1 MTEKDALIILNAV
14 PGITNLR
21 IRKLLECF
29 GSAKNVFTLKAKDPN
44 IKSILPEACIR
55 NIFQFPR
62 DTFLEKEHRLIA
74 DYGVQ
79 VVTSDDSFFPAA
91 LKEIPDAPVLL
102 YVKGDISQA
111 QDLSIAVVGSRR
123 ASVYGIS
130 IAEKFSMRLSELGI
144 AIVSGMARGIDTAAH
159 RGCLNARGKTFAVLG
174 CGLSN
179 IYPLENKELMNKI
192 SANGAV
198 ISEFPMTMEPMAHNF
213 PRRNRIISG
222 LSLGVIIVEASA
234 RSGALITS
242 RFALEQG
249 KDVFAVPG
257 KIDHPNSQ
265 GVNSLI
271 KQGAKLVSCIEDV
284 LEELSPRLRDI
295 LSTSEEKKTSASA
308 YDNIGLFH
316 NRRMIEDQHS
326 DRSLLDKRPEN
337 FDFLCPSNCRKAN
350 NLSKK
355 EKDVYSCIDKKPIY
369 IDELVGCGGETI
381 NKVAA
386 ILLQLELKHFI
397 RQLPGRYYVRV

>member
-29 GSAKNVFTLKAKDPN
+29 GSAKNVFTLNAKDPV

-62 DTFLEKEHRLIA
+62 DAFLEKEHRLIA
-74 DYGVQ
+74 DYGIQ
-79 VVTSDDSFFPAA
+79 IVTSDDSFFPEL

-102 YVKGDISQA
+102 YVKGAISQD
-111 QDLSIAVVGSRR
+111 QNLSIAVVGSRR

-130 IAEKFSMRLSELGI
+130 IAEKFSMRLAELGV

-179 IYPLENKELMNKI
+179 IYPPENKELMNRV

-198 ISEFPMTMEPMAHNF
+198 ISEFPMTMEPMAYNF

-222 LSLGVIIVEASA
+222 LSLGVIVVEASA

-249 KDVFAVPG
+249 KEVFAVPG

-284 LEELSPRLRDI
+284 LEELSPRLRGI
-295 LSTSEEKKTSASA
+295 LSTSEEKKTPAA
-308 YDNIGLFH
+308 ACD
-316 NRRMIEDQHS
+316 
-326 DRSLLDKRPEN
+326 
-337 FDFLCPSNCRKAN
+337 N
-350 NLSKK
+350 NLSGK

-369 IDELVGCGGETI
+369 IDELVGRCGETI
-381 NKVAA
+381 NKIAA
-386 ILLQLELKHFI
+386 ILLKLELKHFI
-397 RQLPGRYYVRV
+397 RQLPGRYYVKQ